1 MSFIRALRSMK
12 RLRQVSNLLF
22 KEEMGYVIDKLS
34 LKRHLGMHKRLNDKE
49 FNKPITTP
57 AIRLRRVME
66 ELGGSFA
73 KFGQALSLRYDLL
86 PKEYCDE
93 FSRLQ
98 DNVKPLPFDVVKEAI
113 ETELGR
119 PLSEVFKSFEK
130 IPVAAASV
138 GQVHKAV
145 LKSGEIVAVKVQ
157 RPNIEKIF
165 QADIDILR
173 YLSRQVD
180 ARFEEL
186 KLFNFPL
193 LVDEFEKYTQKELDY
208 GIEAKNIESF
218 HNNFKQ
224 SSYVKIPR
232 VYWDYSTK
240 KVLAMEFI
248 NGKRLNEIAQFEKY
262 HSTKKKIVENVLNA
276 SMEQIFVH
284 RVFHADPHPGNIF
297 LMGNNKIAFLDF
309 GIVGRLDQESV
320 EDIEDLLLGITMP
333 DVDLIVKSILESGSA
348 LDTIDVKAFKA
359 DIVEILGVYYSPSL
373 RTIDMGGFFLD
384 VFALARKYRIS
395 LPLHFTLLAKAF
407 ITLQGFTYH
416 YFPNFNIISFM
427 RPWAKKLAMERAR
440 PAHILHSVKKTA
452 LDFRDMIVSLPSDFK
467 SLVRVLKSGTRTEV
481 EVKELNTLTIEMDR
495 SSNRLTFGMILAS
508 LIVASA
514 ILIQTGIPP
523 SYYGVPLL
531 AYIPLSF
538 AGVMMVSLIISIFR
552 EGKGV

>member
-165 QADIDILR
+165 QADI
-173 YLSRQVD
+173 
-180 ARFEEL
+180 
-186 KLFNFPL
+186 
-193 LVDEFEKYTQKELDY
+193 
-208 GIEAKNIESF
+208 
-218 HNNFKQ
+218 
-224 SSYVKIPR
+224 
-232 VYWDYSTK
+232 
-240 KVLAMEFI
+240 
-248 NGKRLNEIAQFEKY
+248 
-262 HSTKKKIVENVLNA
+262 
-276 SMEQIFVH
+276 VH
-284 RVFHADPHPGNIF
+284 RCAENH
-297 LMGNNKIAFLDF
+297 
-309 GIVGRLDQESV
+309 
-320 EDIEDLLLGITMP
+320 
-333 DVDLIVKSILESGSA
+333 
-348 LDTIDVKAFKA
+348 
-359 DIVEILGVYYSPSL
+359 
-373 RTIDMGGFFLD
+373 
-384 VFALARKYRIS
+384 
-395 LPLHFTLLAKAF
+395 
-407 ITLQGFTYH
+407 
-416 YFPNFNIISFM
+416 
-427 RPWAKKLAMERAR
+427 
-440 PAHILHSVKKTA
+440 
-452 LDFRDMIVSLPSDFK
+452 
-467 SLVRVLKSGTRTEV
+467 
-481 EVKELNTLTIEMDR
+481 
-495 SSNRLTFGMILAS
+495 
-508 LIVASA
+508 
-514 ILIQTGIPP
+514 
-523 SYYGVPLL
+523 
-531 AYIPLSF
+531 
-538 AGVMMVSLIISIFR
+538 
-552 EGKGV
+552 